1 MRCPGEHGRWAVPW
15 GSHGPGKFAP
25 PKPAGVG
32 GQTPAPLVG
41 AAPSCSP
48 GLLPV
53 HQPGLCYWL
62 QVHTCDIPSPRHRQT
77 DGPSNTSL
85 QPAAPEAGVQ
95 TGKPF
100 CCPSCK
106 CPPIPLLID
115 QRPLPSEVLPAYPT
129 AAMSRPSPPSAL
141 GAQLLVGR
149 EPECSGAR
157 RPDGPPEG
165 CGWCVTAFLL
175 EKYGLKNCVG
185 LIRQPAGPG
194 LAAICPS
201 GLARWLLMAA
211 ASLRDVCLSGQGL
224 LGLCSQ
230 PGLSQGLRN
239 GDGADRQLLW
249 EGRTLA

>member
-1 MRCPGEHGRWAVPW
+1 MAGGLYPG
-15 GSHGPGKFAP
+15 AP
-25 PKPAGVG
+25 MVLASLLLPNLLGLEVRHLHLWWVLPL
-32 GQTPAPLVG
+32 PAPLG
-41 AAPSCSP
+41 SCQSTNLGCATGSRCTLVTFHP
-48 GLLPV
+48 QG
-53 HQPGLCYWL
+53 
-62 QVHTCDIPSPRHRQT
+62 TQT

-129 AAMSRPSPPSAL
+129 AAMSHPSPPSAL